1 MEEVGIEKYTAMA
14 DRDISRN
21 SGVTMDLWAEE
32 RDRDRAVNVSAV
44 DDPVE
49 YLLSLDVGLRSFCF
63 PRDGGRRDG
72 SWGRLVD
79 PVVAGSG

>member
-1 MEEVGIEKYTAMA
+1 MEEVGLEESTTMA
-14 DRDISRN
+14 DRDTSRN
-21 SGVTMDLWAEE
+21 SRVTMDLWTEE
-32 RDRDRAVNVSAV
+32 RDRDRAVNVSAI
-44 DDPVE
+44 DDPVDS
-49 YLLSLDVGLRSFCF
+49 LLSLDVGLRGFCF